1 MFQSTGEIS
10 KSIVKFAFVYLIAT
24 NLIFGQHSET
34 KPSQK
39 PTVNIN
45 TDSLTIELEA
55 IYARGFINGIG
66 VAMVDEN
73 GTIYE
78 KGFGF
83 ADINLKTAYT
93 SQSIQNIASISKT
106 FLGLALLKAQEMGK
120 LDLDDPV
127 NKYLPFKLQNPYYPE
142 VQITIRQ
149 LTTHTSSIRD
159 SKYYDQKSYVLVGA
173 QNEVDMKKIKRPEN
187 FNDPEAF
194 TSIGVFLKKC
204 LDSNGEWYTKKGFLK
219 NKPGEK
225 FEYSNVGAT
234 LAAYVLELATGET
247 YDQFSKKYILE
258 PLQMSSSGWSFEAI
272 KLENHTVMYERPDQP
287 LPYYKLITYPD
298 GGLITSVHDLA
309 RYLTE
314 LIKGY
319 SGKGTILSN
328 ESYQELFKQQLSD
341 NNFDE
346 RDPDNP
352 YNDEYN
358 MGVFMGFSAKGNI
371 GHSGGDPGVT
381 SLMFFNAEAKTGQL
395 LFVNTGLDD
404 NGFQEFI
411 AVWMKL
417 ESYRKKIIRNSH

>member
-55 IYARGFINGIG
+55 LYARGFINGIG

-404 NGFQEFI
+404 NGFKEFI